1 MRLLVMTII
10 ILLVMII
17 LFMVST
23 STMYVS
29 HLNNKHIVT
38 VYRNDTYILHVLTV
52 HVVYMY

>member
-1 MRLLVMTII
+1 MTII